1 MREKPPASGADTE
14 TDSQEVRDMIHIRVL
29 FALLLV
35 LVFGAVWTASSDEMP
50 QIDPHRTL
58 GPPVQVDNLT
68 VWPVLTDAPRATGE
82 LLSLHQAQSRGL
94 ATVREKGAAESGHR
108 RGGATVNELVIEN
121 RSDRPVLVTAG
132 TILKGGKQD
141 RQLGQD
147 LVVAAGTTVPVDAFC
162 VEHGRWTEERE
173 GRPTDGIFEVPA
185 VKASKRLRA
194 AAHYDK
200 DQAKVWRQVDTVNRK
215 ADNAPSTATFLAT
228 AEEDDGQAQLL
239 RQRLETAVRQHFD
252 HLDGEAVVGFAYAVN
267 GEPLGMRAF
276 ANRGLLESNLEPFVK
291 TMSLEAQVAQFR
303 DRIAGR
309 QIFDRPA
316 SSEPLLKI
324 VRGVAAAEPEDRST
338 SGLNRNRYRRN
349 DWGGHSSCLIESGGR
364 WVPVTEDWTAPVE
377 ASGEVREQLER
388 LQALGY
394 TDY

>member
-1 MREKPPASGADTE
+1 MT
-14 TDSQEVRDMIHIRVL
+14 HIRAL
-29 FALLLV
+29 FALLLA
-35 LVFGAVWTASSDEMP
+35 LVFGAAWTASSDELP
-50 QIDPHRTL
+50 RIDAHRTL
-58 GPPVQVDNLT
+58 GAPVQAENLT
-68 VWPVLTDAPRATGE
+68 VWPVLTDAPRATSVI
-82 LLSLHQAQSRGL
+82 LSLHEAESRGL
-94 ATVREKGAAESGHR
+94 ATVREKGAAPSGRH

-121 RSDRPVLVTAG
+121 RGDRPLLVTAG

-173 GRPTDGIFEVPA
+173 GRPTGGVFEIPK

-228 AEEDDGQAQLL
+228 AEEDDRPARLL
-239 RQRLETAVRQHFD
+239 RQRLETEVRQHFD
-252 HLDGEAVVGFAYAVN
+252 RFDGEALVGFAYAVN
-267 GEPLGMRAF
+267 GEPIGVRTF
-276 ANRGLLESNLEPFVK
+276 ANRALLESNLEPFVK
-291 TMSLEAQVAQFR
+291 TMSLEAQVAQLR
-303 DRIAGR
+303 DRTAGR

-316 SSEPLLKI
+316 SSEALLKI
-324 VRGVAAAEPEDRST
+324 VRGVAEAEPEDRST

-349 DWGGHSSCLIESGGR
+349 DWGGHSSCLIESEGR
-364 WVPVTEDWTAPVE
+364 WIPVTEDWTAPVE
-377 ASGEVREQLER
+377 ATGEVREQLKR

-394 TDY
+394 TDH